1 MVTAHDLQY
10 VNRVECKDNR
20 DCLKCDIKELIERE
34 RNDRKEGEVEL
45 NTGLTRLESKMDE
58 ANSRQSGFMTALLV
72 GVIVLIIQVFLGK

>member
-10 VNRVECKDNR
+10 VNRVECKENR
-20 DCLKCDIKELIERE
+20 DCLKCDIKELLERE

-45 NTGLTRLESKMDE
+45 NSGLTRLESKMDE
-58 ANSRQSGFMTALLV
+58 ANARQSSFMTALLV

>member
-1 MVTAHDLQY
+1 VVTAHDLQY
-10 VNRVECKDNR
+10 VNRVECKENR

-45 NTGLTRLESKMDE
+45 NTGLNRLESKMDE

-72 GVIVLIIQVFLGK
+72 GVIVLIIQVFIGN

>member
-10 VNRVECKDNR
+10 VNRVECKENR

-45 NTGLTRLESKMDE
+45 NTGLNRLESKMDE

-72 GVIVLIIQVFLGK
+72 GVIVLIIQVFIGN